1 MTYPLMSVAIP
12 AYNHADYIEA
22 CLASVC
28 AQTYP
33 ELEIVLVDD
42 GSTDDTLSRAK
53 AFLDRH
59 ASRFRRI
66 EVYSRPNRGVSAT
79 SNECISASRGE
90 WVHLLGSDDT
100 LLPDKVMREWRAI
113 QEWGDPQLA
122 LVYADVE
129 DIDHTGRGLNRHD
142 HDRPSPGPDHKAY
155 EALFLGN
162 PVINPTV
169 ALRRE
174 AFLKIGGF
182 DETLALEDWD
192 CWLRLSA
199 EYPIARVPEVLA
211 CYRRHGSQTS
221 RNQARMLHAMMLTF
235 GKFLMQHGD
244 LIPSE
249 IRRRSFRKNLHR
261 LFRWARKNRPS
272 LLPFLFKDVLTCQFL
287 TPQAENYFR
296 YAKAIEPSLHKPI
309 PKITWTAK
317 PLSIVIFEA
326 LLQAD
331 DYHACLLS
339 MPSFLT

>member
-12 AYNHADYIEA
+12 AYNHVDYIEA

-66 EVYSRPNRGVSAT
+66 EAYSRPNSGVSAT
-79 SNECISASRGE
+79 SNECISACRGE

-100 LLPDKVMREWRAI
+100 LLPDKIMREWQAI
-113 QEWGDPQLA
+113 REWDDPELA

-129 DIDHTGRGLNRHD
+129 DIDYTGRRLKRHD
-142 HDRPSPGPDHKAY
+142 LGRPAQGPDHKAY

-199 EYPIARVPEVLA
+199 RYSIARVPEVLA
-211 CYRRHGSQTS
+211 CYRRHGTQTS
-221 RNQARMLHAMMLTF
+221 RNQTRMLHAMMITF
-235 GKFLMQHGD
+235 GKFLIQHGE

-249 IRRRSFRKNLHR
+249 IRRRSLHKNLHR
-261 LFRWARKNRPS
+261 LFRWARKNQPS
-272 LLPFLFKDVLTCQFL
+272 LLPFLLKDALVSLFF
-287 TPQAENYFR
+287 TPQAEDYFR
-296 YAKAIEPSLHKPI
+296 YAQALEPCLNKVRPKA
-309 PKITWTAK
+309 
-317 PLSIVIFEA
+317 V
-326 LLQAD
+326 
-331 DYHACLLS
+331 
-339 MPSFLT
+339 

>member
-79 SNECISASRGE
+79 SNECISACRGE

-113 QEWGDPQLA
+113 QNWGDPELA

-211 CYRRHGSQTS
+211 CYRRHSSQTS

-249 IRRRSFRKNLHR
+249 IRQRNFRKNLHR

-272 LLPFLFKDVLTCQFL
+272 LLPFLLKDAMASLFL
-287 TPQAENYFR
+287 TPQAKDYFR

-331 DYHACLLS
+331 DYHYYLLS
-339 MPSFLT
+339 MPSLLT

>member
-53 AFLDRH
+53 RFLDRH
-59 ASRFRRI
+59 VSRFRRI

-79 SNECISASRGE
+79 SNECISACRGE

-113 QEWGDPQLA
+113 QEWGEPELA

-129 DIDHTGRGLNRHD
+129 DIDNAGRPLHRRD
-142 HDRPSPGPDHKAY
+142 HDRPSPGPDYKAY
-155 EALFLGN
+155 EALFLRN
-162 PVINPTV
+162 PIINPTV
-169 ALRRE
+169 ALRRD
-174 AFLKIGGF
+174 AFLNIGGF
-182 DETLALEDWD
+182 DETLSLEDWD

-199 EYPIARVPEVLA
+199 RYPIARVPEVLA

-221 RNQARMLHAMMLTF
+221 RNQTRMLNAMLITF
-235 GKFLMQHGD
+235 GKFLAQHGD
-244 LIPSE
+244 LIAPE
-249 IRRRSFRKNLHR
+249 VRRRNFRKNLHR
-261 LFRWARKNRPS
+261 LLRWSRKNRPS
-272 LLPFLFKDVLTCQFL
+272 LLPVLFKDAFVALFV
-287 TPQAENYFR
+287 TPQAENYYR
-296 YAKAIEPSLHKPI
+296 YAKLIEPHLNRPG
-309 PKITWTAK
+309 AGR
-317 PLSIVIFEA
+317 A
-326 LLQAD
+326 
-331 DYHACLLS
+331 
-339 MPSFLT
+339 